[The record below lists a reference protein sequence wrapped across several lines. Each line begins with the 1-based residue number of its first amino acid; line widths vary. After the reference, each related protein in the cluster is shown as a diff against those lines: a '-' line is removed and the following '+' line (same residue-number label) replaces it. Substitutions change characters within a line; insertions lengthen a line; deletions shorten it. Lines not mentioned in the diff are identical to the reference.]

1 MSVFREEVA
10 SKAKRAINW
19 EATQILPDGIYLE
32 WRQKAQYRNAY
43 DWFARLLRPKL
54 NDEEWDKYEVR
65 RHMTGFDPAV
75 AANPEA
81 APKDSGD
88 AAAASDAP
96 EPEASAHGPASA
108 SAAAPAPESPLAGKT
123 PPCPGPN
130 TWCPCACLQ
139 VPLSPEMLRTLGKR
153 YTLEWQDQVCNWGS
167 NSPTN
172 FRILWWT

>member
-1 MSVFREEVA
+1 M
-10 SKAKRAINW
+10 
-19 EATQILPDGIYLE
+19 
-32 WRQKAQYRNAY
+32 
-43 DWFARLLRPKL
+43 RPHK
-54 NDEEWDKYEVR
+54 D
-65 RHMTGFDPAV
+65 GFDPTV
-75 AANPEA
+75 AFT
-81 APKDSGD
+81 
-88 AAAASDAP
+88 AAASAAASAP
-96 EPEASAHGPASA
+96 AAASAAPGPEASAHGPASA

-130 TWCPCACLQ
+130 TWCPCACLK

>member
-1 MSVFREEVA
+1 MSVFREEMV

-75 AANPEA
+75 ASAEA
-81 APKDSGD
+81 APKDSG
-88 AAAASDAP
+88 AGSR
-96 EPEASAHGPASA
+96 A
-108 SAAAPAPESPLAGKT
+108 SAAASAPESPLAGKT
-123 PPCPGPN
+123 PPCPGPD
-130 TWCPCACLQ
+130 TWCPCACLK
-139 VPLSPEMLRTLGKR
+139 VTWSPAMLRTLGKR
-153 YTLEWQDQVCNWGS
+153 YTLEWKDQVC
-167 NSPTN
+167 T
-172 FRILWWT
+172 

>member
-10 SKAKRAINW
+10 RKYKRAINW
-19 EATQILPDGIYLE
+19 PATQTLPDGIYLE
-32 WRQKAQYRNAY
+32 WRHKAQYRNAY
-43 DWFARLLRPKL
+43 DWFTRLLRDKL
-54 NDEEWDKYEVR
+54 NDEEWLNWEVR
-65 RHMTGFDPAV
+65 RHKDGFDPAV
-75 AANPEA
+75 ANPAA

-88 AAAASDAP
+88 AAAASAAP
-96 EPEASAHGPASA
+96 GPEASAHGPASA

-130 TWCPCACLQ
+130 TWCPCACLK
-139 VPLSPEMLRTLGKR
+139 VTWSPAKLRTLGKR
-153 YTLEWQDQVCNWGS
+153 YTLEWQDPVCNWGS

>member
-88 AAAASDAP
+88 AAAASAAP
-96 EPEASAHGPASA
+96 GPEASAHGPASA
-108 SAAAPAPESPLAGKT
+108 ATAPATESPLAGKT
-123 PPCPGPN
+123 PPCPGPD
-130 TWCPCACLQ
+130 TWCPCACLK
-139 VPLSPEMLRTLGKR
+139 LTWSREMLRTLGKR
-153 YTLEWQDQVCNWGS
+153 YTLEWKDQVC
-167 NSPTN
+167 T
-172 FRILWWT
+172 